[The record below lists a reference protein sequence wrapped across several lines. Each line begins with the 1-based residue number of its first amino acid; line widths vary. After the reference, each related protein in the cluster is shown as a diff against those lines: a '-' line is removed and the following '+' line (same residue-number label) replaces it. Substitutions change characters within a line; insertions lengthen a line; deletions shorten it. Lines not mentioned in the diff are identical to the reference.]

1 MSHVDLHTVVYALE
15 DARREADALNGTEF
29 DVDGPGGS
37 RRPDLA
43 QTTRRL
49 LALSDK
55 LDLLAALARQEY
67 WAMKGNERVTL

>member
-1 MSHVDLHTVVYALE
+1 VSHVDLHTVTFALQ
-15 DARREADALNGTEF
+15 EAAQESDTLNATEF
-29 DVDGPGGS
+29 DVDGPGGK

-55 LDLLAALARQEY
+55 LDLAAALVRQEY
-67 WAMKGNERVTL
+67 WAMKGNERITF